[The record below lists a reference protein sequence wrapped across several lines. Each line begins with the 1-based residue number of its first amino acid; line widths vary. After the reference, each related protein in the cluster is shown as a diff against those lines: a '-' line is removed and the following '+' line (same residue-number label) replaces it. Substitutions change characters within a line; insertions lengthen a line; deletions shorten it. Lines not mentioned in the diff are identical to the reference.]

1 MKVISIVLFIFIILF
16 STKIFSSENKS
27 VFEGK
32 GGAEDHSFLNASN
45 SNFKK
50 GFDALRIAEKYKKKN
65 KIKKANKRFN
75 DSLKYFILSYEE
87 DPNDPMVLSFL
98 SLVYY
103 NLGDLIMSEI
113 YLQEAFSL
121 NPKNIFV
128 NERLK
133 EINELIVRSKKTN
146 Y

>member
-1 MKVISIVLFIFIILF
+1 M
-16 STKIFSSENKS
+16 
-27 VFEGK
+27 
-32 GGAEDHSFLNASN
+32 
-45 SNFKK
+45 
-50 GFDALRIAEKYKKKN
+50 KKK
-65 KIKKANKRFN
+65 IKSIFC
-75 DSLKYFILSYEE
+75 LSDAGSTEV
-87 DPNDPMVLSFL
+87 VLSFL

>member
-1 MKVISIVLFIFIILF
+1 
-16 STKIFSSENKS
+16 
-27 VFEGK
+27 
-32 GGAEDHSFLNASN
+32 
-45 SNFKK
+45 
-50 GFDALRIAEKYKKKN
+50 
-65 KIKKANKRFN
+65 
-75 DSLKYFILSYEE
+75 
-87 DPNDPMVLSFL
+87 
-98 SLVYY
+98 
-103 NLGDLIMSEI
+103 MSEI